1 MPSVELSITELTYLA
16 KMNGENIFVMQTM
29 EKKSKGV
36 FADLPLAAAI
46 QAKLARVLPEGLPDP
61 FAEMRAVRLEDLRGG
76 SRKLPKQTRKDGKGV
91 R

>member
-1 MPSVELSITELTYLA
+1 VELSITELTYLA

-36 FADLPLAAAI
+36 FPDLQLAAGI
-46 QAKLARVLPEGLPDP
+46 QAKLALVLPEGLPDP
-61 FAEMRAVRLEDLRGG
+61 FAEMRAFRSGDLRSG
-76 SRKLPKQTRKDGKGV
+76 SRIPKRTRKGGKGV